1 MTILS
6 DEELNRYSI
15 ALRDF
20 EKAKEY
26 ICAAKKQLPS
36 SLEYEALL
44 FAAIVSYYRPFSP
57 NEKSQSAK
65 ATSQLHIKD
74 FGFLNNSQSI
84 LHQKYRELRNKA
96 LAHSE
101 FELNPTKFNSDRKVF
116 SSQPFSLLNEA
127 LDLEVFDSTLTQ
139 FIELCHEVRA
149 NYSRHEI

>member
-26 ICAAKKQLPS
+26 ICAAKRRLPS

-44 FAAIVSYYRPFSP
+44 FATIICYYRPFSQ
-57 NEKSQSAK
+57 NEKSKTAK
-65 ATSQLHIKD
+65 ATSLLDIKD
-74 FGFLNNSQSI
+74 FGLNSSQHI
-84 LHQKYRELRNKA
+84 FHQKCKELRNKV

-101 FELNPTKFNSDRKVF
+101 FERNPTNFNSDRKVF
-116 SSQPFSLLNEA
+116 SSQPFSLLNET
-127 LDLEVFDSTLTQ
+127 LDLEVFDSILTQ
-139 FIELCHEVRA
+139 CIELCHEVRA
-149 NYSRHEI
+149 NYSRHSS